1 VSAAVLPASVK
12 AEVKLTT
19 LGGVSVAARELAAL
33 DVPEGRGLGLLAV
46 FFAGGDDDG
55 RWLLVD
61 AAAWRGRA
69 GASVS
74 AARSVL
80 AALARGQPRLGA
92 LRRHVDEAWPRFLVA
107 FADAVEAGHAA
118 LVTALEEAHARGD
131 VEAFLPRDPVLAYER
146 RAAVRALLERHG
158 EADAGRL
165 AQDLLAY
172 VLAQAGWRK
181 VTLNPVGVPDFVLE
195 EPAHGEPQPGDV
207 TLTLPRE
214 EAERVVALFR
224 AAGEQ
229 ALARELELSLRQA
242 RGQRTG

>member
-1 VSAAVLPASVK
+1 MSAAVLPASVK

-19 LGGVSVAARELAAL
+19 LAGVSVAARELAAL
-33 DVPEGRGLGLLAV
+33 EVPEGRGLGLLAV
-46 FFAGGDDDG
+46 LFAGDEADG

-61 AAAWRGRA
+61 ASAWHGRA
-69 GASVS
+69 GDSVS
-74 AARSVL
+74 VARSVL
-80 AALARGQPRLGA
+80 ARLARGQPRLDA

-107 FADAVEAGHAA
+107 FADAAEAGHAA
-118 LVTALEEAHARGD
+118 LVSALEEAHASGG
-131 VEAFLPRDPVLAYER
+131 VEALLPRDPVLAYER
-146 RAAVRALLERHG
+146 RAALRALLERHG

-172 VLAQAGWRK
+172 VLAWAGWRK

-195 EPAHGEPQPGDV
+195 EPDPGEPLPGDV

-214 EAERVVALFR
+214 EAERVGALFR

-229 ALARELELSLRQA
+229 ELARGLELSLREA
-242 RGQRTG
+242 RGRRTG